1 MLYWKSIRRDG
12 AMLIM
17 EKLLTPEEVAK
28 ILDISEYT
36 VKEMLRDGELPGKKV
51 RGKWRVKQED
61 LRDYINT
68 PEKPED
74 KK

>member
-1 MLYWKSIRRDG
+1 
-12 AMLIM
+12 M

-36 VKEMLRDGELPGKKV
+36 VKEMLREGEIPGKKV

-61 LRDYINT
+61 LRDYINS
-68 PEKPED
+68 PSAEKPED